1 METKLNIQNQKLE
14 LIQWVSTLED
24 SSIIEKINELRK
36 SENTKLWDSLS
47 ENEKQA
53 IDSGILDAD
62 EGKINTH
69 TKARQ
74 LYEKYL

>member
-1 METKLNIQNQKLE
+1 ME

-24 SSIIEKINELRK
+24 SSIIEKINEIRK
-36 SENTKLWDSLS
+36 SENTKLWESPS

-62 EGKINTH
+62 EGKINPH
-69 TKARQ
+69 IKARQ